1 MSKKKILTTVLAA
14 ILATALLTPAAMG
27 CFAVVV
33 GKKAS
38 TDGSVLLGHNEQN
51 GGQRFLNFRKIPRIE
66 HKDDDMITLRGGARI
81 PQVKQ
86 TYSFLWSENPGLTHS
101 DAYFNEWGLAV
112 VSDSC
117 PDRGEDLEKLENEGQ
132 LVKGGITY
140 MLRRLIAERART
152 AREGVEIAGEII
164 MQVGYPSSRTLVIAD
179 PQEAWLFS
187 MSRGKNW
194 VAQRVGDNQVVLLPN
209 VYIIGEINLQDKDN
223 FLASPGLIEN
233 AIKKGWY
240 NPLPKE
246 PFSFYRA
253 YSQPRES
260 LLDMRQWRGQSLVT
274 GKRIS
279 EEPDRQLPF
288 SVKPARKLS
297 VKDIIEILRYHGRG
311 EICND
316 IVQEGAVFQL
326 RSNMPP
332 EIGCV
337 CWRCSAEPCTS
348 VLTPWYSGIT
358 QTPKEYYKPTDV
370 MENLTL
376 DCHFSQ
382 SPQKFAPDDKHAWWV
397 FKNLQDAVRTDYE
410 GRIEKVHS
418 VWDKLEAGFF
428 AEQPAV
434 EKKAIELYRKD
445 KAEALAYLTKYSCDV
460 ALRAVDEARKLTK
473 KIK

>member
-1 MSKKKILTTVLAA
+1 MSKKKFLTTVLAA
-14 ILATALLTPAAMG
+14 ILAAGLLTPTAMG

-51 GGQRFLNFRKIPRIE
+51 DGQRFLNFRKIPRIE
-66 HKDDDMITLRGGARI
+66 HKDGEMITLRGGARI

-86 TYSFLWSENPGLTHS
+86 SYSFLWSENPGLTFS

-112 VSDSC
+112 VSDGC
-117 PDRGEDLEKLENEGQ
+117 PDRDEELEKLEKEGQ

-152 AREGVEIAGEII
+152 AREGVDVATEII

-179 PQEAWLFS
+179 PHEAWLLS
-187 MSRGKNW
+187 ISRGKNW

-223 FLASPGLIEN
+223 FLASPGLVKN
-233 AIKKGWY
+233 AINKGWY
-240 NPLPKE
+240 NHSDKE
-246 PFSFYRA
+246 PFSFCRA

-260 LLDMRQWRGQSLVT
+260 LLDLRQWRAQCLVT
-274 GKRIS
+274 KKTIS
-279 EEPDRQLPF
+279 EIPDRRLPF

-297 VKDIIEILRYHGRG
+297 VKNVIEILRCHGKG
-311 EICND
+311 GICSD
-316 IVQEGAVFQL
+316 ILQEAAVFQL

-337 CWRCSAEPCTS
+337 CWRSSTEPCTS
-348 VLTPWYSGIT
+348 VLTPWYCGISK
-358 QTPKEYYKPTDV
+358 TPKEYYKPADV

-376 DCHFSQ
+376 KCHFSQ

-397 FKNLQDAVRTDYE
+397 FKDLQDAVRTDYDN
-410 GRIEKVHS
+410 RISTVRK
-418 VWDKLEAGFF
+418 VWDKFEAKLF
-428 AEQPAV
+428 ADQPAV
-434 EKKAIELYRKD
+434 EKTALMLYKKD
-445 KAEALAYLTKYSCDV
+445 KSAAVGYLTEYSRYT
-460 ALRAVDEARKLTK
+460 ALKAVSEAREMTEKLK
-473 KIK
+473 